1 MGTVANVIMGKATLT
16 VDFPYTDG
24 LVGSITTDPGYTVEG
39 VTLEY
44 SPEFEGFTPDEE
56 TVEIKRAL
64 MKEAISISFACA
76 ESTLANLNVAMA
88 GSDDGTAQTIKLGG
102 GVLETGS
109 VKIVGVSP
117 DAGNPIRTIILHYCT
132 AVESVGMPF
141 KKGGVTQ
148 VPVTLSVMKHDDHAD
163 PCTIIDT

>member
-1 MGTVANVIMGKATLT
+1 MGTVANVIMGSATLT

-24 LVGSITTDPGYTVEG
+24 LVGSILTEPGYTVEG
-39 VTLEY
+39 VMLEY
-44 SPEFEGFTPDEE
+44 SPEFEEFPDEE
-56 TVEIKRAL
+56 TVPIKRAL
-64 MKEAISISFACA
+64 MKEVTTISFTCA

-88 GSDDGTAQTIKLGG
+88 GSDDGTAQTIKIGG

-132 AVESVGMPF
+132 AVAAVGMAF

-148 VPVTLSVMKHDDHAD
+148 VPVTLSVMKHDSHAA
-163 PCTIIDT
+163 PCTIIDS

>member
-56 TVEIKRAL
+56 TV
-64 MKEAISISFACA
+64 
-76 ESTLANLNVAMA
+76 
-88 GSDDGTAQTIKLGG
+88 
-102 GVLETGS
+102 
-109 VKIVGVSP
+109 
-117 DAGNPIRTIILHYCT
+117 
-132 AVESVGMPF
+132 
-141 KKGGVTQ
+141 
-148 VPVTLSVMKHDDHAD
+148 
-163 PCTIIDT
+163 